1 MLVLTRWLNQAINI
15 GDEIT
20 LKITKVRGS
29 AVSIAIDAPPQTRV
43 QRAEKSEDTPSALPT
58 TSDPFNG

>member
-20 LKITKVRGS
+20 LKVTKVRGN

-43 QRAEKSEDTPSALPT
+43 QRAEKSEDVSPALPT
-58 TSDPFNG
+58 TRDPFDG